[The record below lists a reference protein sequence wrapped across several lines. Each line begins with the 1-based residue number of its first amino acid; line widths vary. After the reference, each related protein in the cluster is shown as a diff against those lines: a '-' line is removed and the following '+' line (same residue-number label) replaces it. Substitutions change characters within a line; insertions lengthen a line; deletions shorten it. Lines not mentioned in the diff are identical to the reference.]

1 MPLSFWYLL
10 HVTRNEKKE
19 GETCY
24 LFGNRSRLQ
33 SDSLD
38 WIDGGSIRPVSPQTR
53 YKRP

>member
-1 MPLSFWYLL
+1 MLL
-10 HVTRNEKKE
+10 QGRNESVWSKKE

-24 LFGNRSRLQ
+24 LLGNGSRLQ
-33 SDSLD
+33 SDSLE